1 MKEDKRPTKK
11 DTNSVLA
18 MLKRL
23 NPFSLPVGRGDDAY
37 GLAVIR
43 GFLISSIVVILF
55 IAFVKGKQNF
65 LQILGLSLTVAL
77 ASLLVGGLLGFLFG
91 IPRSKQAQNN
101 SQGTSAQA
109 KYADNT
115 NLEDIS
121 DWLTKIIV
129 GVSLIQFNTIQKYF
143 NTICNN
149 LSDAYNPG
157 LDSKLAY
164 AYSGALIVFYLL
176 AGFLAVYL
184 WARTYLMDTLSKRD
198 KIEIQQ
204 KIKSQE
210 QKLEIQNL
218 EILKKEFQKTIQR
231 IDVFENKPEFLNTIQ
246 KAKPKEPKICE
257 DCQKGRWGGKTS
269 DAEYTVNTTVT
280 KTTPLDMRSVVYIK
294 VLQTA
299 GGTKT
304 ISRALFIL
312 HDSFLPDMIKE
323 ITPVQGNNTVDIEFP
338 AYEAFTV
345 GIVIEN
351 TDASV
356 SVYEVDL
363 NQLENL
369 PEGFK
374 YTDTLLS
381 IDEVNSQLLALQ

>member
-1 MKEDKRPTKK
+1 MSNKSSSQNRFDIIIVILRK
-11 DTNSVLA
+11 V
-18 MLKRL
+18 
-23 NPFSLPVGRGDDAY
+23 NPFSLPIGRGDDAY

-43 GFLISSIVVILF
+43 GFLISSLFVIAF
-55 IAFVKGKQNF
+55 IALIKGKQHF

-91 IPRSKQAQNN
+91 IPRSKQAQNI
-101 SQGTSAQA
+101 SPGASPQA

-143 NTICNN
+143 DTICNN
-149 LSDAYNPG
+149 LSAAYKPG

-164 AYSGALIVFYLL
+164 AYSGALIAFFLL

-184 WARTYLMDTLSKRD
+184 WARTYLMETLSKRD
-198 KIEIQQ
+198 KIEMQQ

-210 QKLEIQNL
+210 QKIEMQNL

-231 IDVFENKPEFLNTIQ
+231 IDVFENKPEFVTTIQ

-257 DCQKGRWGGKTS
+257 DCQKGRWGGKVS
-269 DAEYTVNTTVT
+269 DVDYTINATVT
-280 KTTPLDMRSVVYIK
+280 KTTPLDMRSVVNIK
-294 VLQTA
+294 ISQTTA
-299 GGTKT
+299 GPKT
-304 ISRALFIL
+304 IGRALFIL
-312 HDSFLPDMIKE
+312 HDSFLPEMIRE
-323 ITPVQGNNTVDIEFP
+323 ILPAQGNNIVEIEFP

-351 TDASV
+351 ADASV

-369 PEGFK
+369 PDGFK
-374 YTDTLLS
+374 YSDTLLT
-381 IDEVNSQLLALQ
+381 IDQVNDQLLALQ